1 MRHRGVQLAGALA
14 GAVWYDP
21 AMRIASVVGPALAL
35 VLALTGC
42 ESAPGKSS
50 GSRTAAPTA
59 AAGGPTAASAPTEL
73 AAGTAAPAADHASC
87 GGACGA
93 ACGGSCGG
101 AGGAACGGAGGMAM
115 GMTTETAAA
124 APVPADAQW
133 TMMHVTGMH
142 CGMCAKRV
150 KAALAKVDGV
160 LGVEVDVGKGE
171 VKVATAKDADARML
185 ATAPINGLGF
195 QVQAN

>member
-1 MRHRGVQLAGALA
+1 MRARDVCYHS
-14 GAVWYDP
+14 
-21 AMRIASVVGPALAL
+21 AMRIAHVVGPALAL
-35 VLALTGC
+35 VFALTGC
-42 ESAPGKSS
+42 ETAPSKSS

-59 AAGGPTAASAPTEL
+59 TAGGSSAPAEL

-93 ACGGSCGG
+93 SCGG
-101 AGGAACGGAGGMAM
+101 ACGAACAGGMAM
-115 GMTTETAAA
+115 AADDTAG
-124 APVPADAQW
+124 APVAADAQW

-171 VKVATAKDADARML
+171 VKVATAKGADARTL
-185 ATAPINGLGF
+185 ASAPINGLGF

>member
-1 MRHRGVQLAGALA
+1 
-14 GAVWYDP
+14 
-21 AMRIASVVGPALAL
+21 MRIASFVGPALAL

-42 ESAPGKSS
+42 ESAPSKSS
-50 GSRTAAPTA
+50 GTRTTDPTA
-59 AAGGPTAASAPTEL
+59 VAGGSSAPTTL
-73 AAGTAAPAADHASC
+73 AAGAAAPAADHAMCGGSCGSSC

-93 ACGGSCGG
+93 SC
-101 AGGAACGGAGGMAM
+101 AM
-115 GMTTETAAA
+115 GMSAAA
-124 APVPADAQW
+124 SADPAAAVPADAQW

-171 VKVATAKDADARML
+171 VKVATAKGADARTL
-185 ATAPINGLGF
+185 ASAPINGLGF